1 MEIRV
6 HYDMNIDEVVEKYP
20 IVSHILMRYGLG
32 CSGCVISTAETI
44 GEGIELHGLDS
55 DIILEEINMI
65 LELEEEERLK
75 EEERKKVGE

>member
-1 MEIRV
+1 MKIRV
-6 HYDMNIDEVVEKYP
+6 YGDMNIDEVVEKYP

-44 GEGIELHGLDS
+44 EEGIEMHGLDP

-75 EEERKKVGE
+75 SGEKND

>member
-32 CSGCVISTAETI
+32 
-44 GEGIELHGLDS
+44 
-55 DIILEEINMI
+55 
-65 LELEEEERLK
+65 
-75 EEERKKVGE
+75 

>member
-20 IVSHILMRYGLG
+20 IVTHILMRYGLG

-44 GEGIELHGLDS
+44 GEGIEL
-55 DIILEEINMI
+55 NYN
-65 LELEEEERLK
+65 
-75 EEERKKVGE
+75 RKYIRRKSSIY